1 MQEVYQ
7 CRMRMLAG
15 CELLWSKVTIWPAT
29 PHQCEQCGK
38 AFSRLQ
44 HLKCHML
51 THTGER
57 PHQCEQCGKAFSQ
70 RRNLKAHM
78 LTHYHEKM
86 YKCFC
91 QRSFTYQCTLKA
103 HFRIHTG
110 ERFRCTSVGCHR
122 SFLYKRSLAYHLK
135 RCNIEQT

>member
-7 CRMRMLAG
+7 CGMLAG

-78 LTHYHEKM
+78 LTHYHEIM